1 MAQRL
6 AKDLADPGLVIVSGL
21 VRGIDASAHRGAL
34 NSTNGVTIGLL
45 GCGIDV
51 VYPRENKR
59 LFDEITQRGAVV
71 TEFPMG
77 TFPGAQNFPI
87 RKRIIAGIAPGSV
100 RAELVPVESV
110 SHAERA
116 ALVEEN
122 LEPGER
128 PLYELLS
135 LDEARHADEL
145 VELSGRSSPEVLAA
159 LFDLELKG
167 VVRQLPGKQFLKVL
181 L

>member
-1 MAQRL
+1 M
-6 AKDLADPGLVIVSGL
+6 ADPGLVIVSGL
-21 VRGIDASAHRGAL
+21 AGGIDASAHRGAL
-34 NSTNGVTIGLL
+34 NLTNGVTIGAL
-45 GCGIDV
+45 GCGIDF
-51 VYPRENKR
+51 VYPKENKK
-59 LFDEITQRGAVV
+59 LFDD
-71 TEFPMG
+71 
-77 TFPGAQNFPI
+77 
-87 RKRIIAGIAPGSV
+87 IAGIALGPV
-100 RAELVPVESV
+100 RTELVPVVQSV

-128 PLYELLS
+128 PLYEVLS
-135 LDEARHADEL
+135 LDEARHVDEL
-145 VELSGRSSPEVLAA
+145 VELSGRSSSEVLAA

>member
-1 MAQRL
+1 M
-6 AKDLADPGLVIVSGL
+6 ADPGLVIGSGL
-21 VRGIDASAHRGAL
+21 AGGIDASAHRGAL
-34 NSTNGVTIGLL
+34 NSTNGVTIGVL

-51 VYPRENKR
+51 VYPKENKK
-59 LFDEITQRGAVV
+59 LFDD
-71 TEFPMG
+71 
-77 TFPGAQNFPI
+77 
-87 RKRIIAGIAPGSV
+87 IAGIALGPV
-100 RAELVPVESV
+100 RTELVPVVESV
-110 SHAERA
+110 WHAERA

-128 PLYELLS
+128 PLYEVLS
-135 LDEARHADEL
+135 LDEARHVDEL
-145 VELSGRSSPEVLAA
+145 LELSGRSSSEVLAA